1 MAVRNLSQKSKR
13 LIPVIA
19 AMFSAL
25 LLTGSTAPA
34 FAVDANLGFELD
46 SNSDGVADCWTVS
59 SIGTARGTASVI
71 SNGHTGRAQQFTAT
85 KVPTKTAWALY
96 QQPECMLPATAG
108 GSAGATIWYTAN
120 GPADFRMQA
129 KLSNGNWYT
138 LSPIVS
144 LPPTSTFT
152 ARSLGVP
159 VLPAGT
165 TSVRVVVRLNGLGT
179 VTVDD
184 VTVTTAGPTTPTD
197 SSILFAPSFA
207 GADGLMTNEWAFWN
221 PTRSEARISDDWEM
235 DSGSLF
241 RKSGTGWTGIPDN
254 RVPDATS
261 STGTN
266 SAVFRLNTKRRDFGD
281 VKVSMEL
288 LNNAMTTTST
298 TPAVAWDG
306 VHVFLRR
313 QDETNLYYV
322 SVNRRDGH
330 VVIKKKCSG
339 GPSNGGTYY
348 TLADKSGFA
357 IPFGAWQ
364 KVAATVKTNT
374 DGSVSVA
381 LLQADQPVLSVLDT
395 GTGCAPIL
403 TPGGTGV
410 RGDNDDFQF
419 RNFVVTRLP

>member
-1 MAVRNLSQKSKR
+1 
-13 LIPVIA
+13 
-19 AMFSAL
+19 
-25 LLTGSTAPA
+25 
-34 FAVDANLGFELD
+34 
-46 SNSDGVADCWTVS
+46 
-59 SIGTARGTASVI
+59 
-71 SNGHTGRAQQFTAT
+71 
-85 KVPTKTAWALY
+85 
-96 QQPECMLPATAG
+96 
-108 GSAGATIWYTAN
+108 
-120 GPADFRMQA
+120 
-129 KLSNGNWYT
+129 
-138 LSPIVS
+138 
-144 LPPTSTFT
+144 
-152 ARSLGVP
+152 
-159 VLPAGT
+159 
-165 TSVRVVVRLNGLGT
+165 
-179 VTVDD
+179 
-184 VTVTTAGPTTPTD
+184 
-197 SSILFAPSFA
+197 
-207 GADGLMTNEWAFWN
+207 
-221 PTRSEARISDDWEM
+221 M
-235 DSGSLF
+235 DSGLLF
-241 RKSGTGWTGIPDN
+241 RRSGTGWTGIPDN

-330 VVIKKKCSG
+330 VEIKKKCSG
-339 GPSNGGTYY
+339 GPSNDGTYY

-403 TPGGTGV
+403 APGGTGV